1 MSETKAMSAALCLIV
16 PCYNEEEMLPTFFE
30 KALPDLEKATNGSWQ
45 VVCVDDGSRDNTFA
59 LIAER
64 HVSEPRV
71 TGVRLSRNFGHQAA
85 VSTGLAYGRGDYIA
99 VIDCDL
105 QDPIHVL
112 IQLYRKAVSE
122 KLDVCYGIRGRRDA
136 SLVLKFAYFLFYR
149 IIERMAEHS
158 WPKDA
163 GDFCVMSSRCH
174 QVLLSLP
181 EHSRMM
187 RGLRSWVGFK
197 QAGLAYDRPARAHGS
212 TKYNFSRLVA
222 LAMQGLIAFSSIPL
236 RLASLVGMAMAA
248 FSVLFALLVLVNRFL
263 PRFTVFSYWVGA
275 NPGTTT
281 ILIFGS
287 FVSSI
292 LFMCLGIIGEYL
304 VVMLQEIK
312 RRPTAIVQSVLGDIC
327 SNEPGYFVAEAK
339 N

>member
-1 MSETKAMSAALCLIV
+1 MTSALCLIV

-30 KALPDLEKATNGSWQ
+30 VVIPELNKATNGSWRI
-45 VVCVDDGSRDNTFA
+45 VCVDDGSRDNTFA
-59 LIAER
+59 IIAQR
-64 HVSEPRV
+64 HAAEPRV

-85 VSTGLAYGRGDYIA
+85 VSVGLAYASGDYIG

-112 IQLYRKAVSE
+112 IQLYQKALGE

-136 SLVLKFAYFLFYR
+136 SFLLKFAYFLFYR
-149 IIERMAEHS
+149 VIERMAEHS

-163 GDFCVMSSRCH
+163 GDFCVMSARCNR
-174 QVLLSLP
+174 VLLSLP
-181 EHSRMM
+181 EQSRMM

-197 QAGLAYDRPARAHGS
+197 QAGLAYDRPARLHGT
-212 TKYNFSRLVA
+212 TKYNFSRLLA

-236 RLASLVGMAMAA
+236 RLASLVGIAMAV
-248 FSVLFALLVLVNRFL
+248 FSIVFALLVLVNRL
-263 PRFTVFSYWVGA
+263 MPRFTVFSYWVGA

-281 ILIFGS
+281 ILIAGS
-287 FVSSI
+287 FISSI
-292 LFMCLGIIGEYL
+292 LFLSLGIIGEYL

-312 RRPTAIVQSVLGDIC
+312 RRPTAIVQSIIGDIC
-327 SNEPGYFVAEAK
+327 RNEPGYSLAEAI

>member
-1 MSETKAMSAALCLIV
+1 MTSALCLIV

-30 KALPDLEKATNGSWQ
+30 VVVPELDKATNGSWRI
-45 VVCVDDGSRDNTFA
+45 VCVDDGSRDNTFA
-59 LIAER
+59 IIAQR
-64 HVSEPRV
+64 HAAEPRI

-85 VSTGLAYGRGDYIA
+85 VSVGLAYASGDYIG

-112 IQLYRKAVSE
+112 IQLYQKALDE

-136 SLVLKFAYFLFYR
+136 SFLLKFAYFLFYR
-149 IIERMAEHS
+149 VIERMAEHS

-163 GDFCVMSSRCH
+163 GDFCIMSARCNR
-174 QVLLSLP
+174 VLLSLP
-181 EHSRMM
+181 EQSRMM

-197 QAGLAYDRPARAHGS
+197 QAGLAYDRPARLHGT
-212 TKYNFSRLVA
+212 TKYNFSRLLA

-236 RLASLVGMAMAA
+236 RLASLVGIAMAV
-248 FSVLFALLVLVNRFL
+248 FSVVFALLVLVNRL
-263 PRFTVFSYWVGA
+263 MPRFTVFSYWVGA

-281 ILIFGS
+281 ILIAGS
-287 FVSSI
+287 FISSI
-292 LFMCLGIIGEYL
+292 LFLSLGIIGEYL

-312 RRPTAIVQSVLGDIC
+312 RRPTAIVQSIIGDIC
-327 SNEPGYFVAEAK
+327 RNEPGYSLAEAI

>member
-1 MSETKAMSAALCLIV
+1 MSIPALCLIV

-30 KALPDLEKATNGSWQ
+30 KVVPELETATGGRWRIL
-45 VVCVDDGSRDNTFA
+45 CVDDGSRDATFS
-59 LIAER
+59 LIAQR
-64 HVSEPRV
+64 HTADPRV
-71 TGVRLSRNFGHQAA
+71 TGIRLSRNFGHQAA
-85 VSTGLAYGRGDYIA
+85 VSAGLAYAQGDYVA

-112 IQLYRKAVSE
+112 IQLYRKAIEES
-122 KLDVCYGIRGRRDA
+122 LDVCYGIRGRRDA
-136 SLVLKFAYFLFYR
+136 SLALKFAYFVFYR

-163 GDFCVMSSRCH
+163 GDFCVMSARCH
-174 QVLLSLP
+174 RVLLSLP
-181 EHSRMM
+181 EHSRML

-197 QAGLAYDRPARAHGS
+197 QAGLAYHRPARLFGH
-212 TKYNFSRLVA
+212 TKYNFSRLWA

-236 RLASLVGMAMAA
+236 RLASLIGLGMAG
-248 FSVLFALLVLVNRFL
+248 FSIIFALFVLVNRFL

-292 LFMCLGIIGEYL
+292 LFICLGIIGEYL
-304 VVMLQEIK
+304 VVLLQEIK
-312 RRPTAIVQSVLGDIC
+312 RRPTAIVESILGETGK
-327 SNEPGYFVAEAK
+327 NEPGYFVAHATE
-339 N
+339 